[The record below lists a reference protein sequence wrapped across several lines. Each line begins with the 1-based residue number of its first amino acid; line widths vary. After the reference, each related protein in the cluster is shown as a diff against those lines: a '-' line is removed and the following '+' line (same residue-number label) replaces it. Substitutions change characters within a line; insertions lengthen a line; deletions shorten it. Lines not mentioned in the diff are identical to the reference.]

1 MLAQKE
7 GSERAASDLT
17 LKIAVANGFG
27 NADKLIEKVQSGEE
41 YFDFIEVMA
50 FPNGCIG
57 GGQPPPR
64 TRASVS
70 AWKPSSRRAKPA
82 NSRSHSRTR
91 LSAMS
96 TTSC

>member
-1 MLAQKE
+1 M
-7 GSERAASDLT
+7 T
-17 LKIAVANGFG
+17 LKIAVANGLG

-57 GGQPPPR
+57 GGGQPPPR

-70 AWKPSSRRAKPA
+70 AWKPSSRRTKPA

-91 LSAMS
+91 LSAMF